1 MRLLLAADGSDQSYE
16 AARALVHLP
25 PAEQLIV
32 LYALHVPEPAYP
44 LMAPEAGRELRL
56 AVERG
61 MREEGERVLERISA
75 LLPSEA
81 GSVSKRLQ
89 IGPPAEV
96 IVSTAEKEGIDLIV
110 MGARGLS
117 PAKEIVLGSVSHRVV
132 MHAPCAVLVITK
144 PIRALR
150 RILLAVGGREDA
162 EAAIGFFEK
171 KPFRTPIE
179 VDVLTVLSEGKPAWA
194 EKASDAESIKNM
206 LARSAQRFV
215 EDVAAKL
222 SLVQCCAIPV
232 TRTGTPAATILQ
244 YASEIDPDLILMG
257 SHRRKGLSRFLLGSV
272 SHSVLHSLRYPVLI
286 FR

>member
-1 MRLLLAADGSDQSYE
+1 MRLLLAVDGSDQSCA

-32 LYALHVPEPAYP
+32 LHALDVPEPTYP
-44 LMAPEAGRELRL
+44 MIAPEAGRALRR

-61 MREEGERVLERISA
+61 MREDGEHVLERISA
-75 LLPSEA
+75 LLPEA
-81 GSVSKRLQ
+81 GSVSKRLEL
-89 IGPPAEV
+89 GTPAEV

-117 PAKEIVLGSVSHRVV
+117 SAREFVLGSVSHRVV
-132 MHAPCAVLVITK
+132 MHAPCAVLVVTK
-144 PIRALR
+144 PMHSLR

-162 EAAIGFFEK
+162 EAAIRFFEK
-171 KPFRTPIE
+171 KPFRTPVE
-179 VDVLTVLSEGKPAWA
+179 VEVLTVLQEGKPAWA
-194 EKASDAESIKNM
+194 EKISDTESLKEM
-206 LARSAQRFV
+206 LVRSAQRFV

-222 SLVQCCAIPV
+222 SLVQCCAIPA
-232 TRTGTPAATILQ
+232 TRPGAPAPTILQ
-244 YASEIDPDLILMG
+244 YASEINPDLILMG

-272 SHSVLHSLRYPVLI
+272 AHSVLHSLRYPVLI